1 MEANKKYQ
9 QLNDL
14 LTHIA
19 FGIWAVLAL
28 WFFQERLYSDSGF
41 YLSKVVTY
49 ETFWVELSRFVLVFS
64 EWLPLLCI
72 KLGFSLKTVL
82 IAYSFG
88 HVLFCYAIYWIGRYR
103 WGNHQIG
110 WFLIALQTIGIL
122 HGFCAPGF
130 ELYYVGSFLGLF
142 TVILDASQASKRHY
156 FYLSLL
162 TFIIVINYLLASWII
177 GGILLLH
184 FSKHQFKEWRKY
196 LAVSSVIL
204 FSFGFKKLLT
214 THSYEIVKME
224 QFVLNLT
231 ERTYGWDDYVKPLFH
246 FYSLYY
252 KELWGIALLTFGLYI
267 KERRYFIG
275 FGYVVFLI
283 LTQYIIALTYPGIRH
298 SRYQEQC
305 YYPLI
310 FVACFPLIMQLS
322 RDFRTKWKLIFSITM
337 FSLLMYRF
345 ILITIE
351 IKPFTHRVNYMHRV
365 IETAQKMD
373 GNKFIMHEDWW
384 NPTFG
389 GLSFTLGAE
398 SMLLSGLNPDRKTI
412 QIIRDTEWLWQDS
425 ANVRTLQDPNL
436 YLFTYRSFYDRTDSI
451 YQHKDVN
458 PKYFNFPSGKYRY
471 LNGEAPALDSIETLR
486 KNLTIKTFTDGQ
498 YKTNASENI
507 LIKLTNIDSKAL
519 NSNQI
524 RVAYHWWK
532 DGESV
537 HWEGNQTPLE
547 LDLLPQSDYY
557 QYILVKMPKEPG
569 RYELQVDIL
578 AEPNL
583 GWMHYPARVPIVVY

>member
-1 MEANKKYQ
+1 MELRKKYQ
-9 QLNDL
+9 KINDL
-14 LTHIA
+14 LTQLA

-49 ETFWVELSRFVLVFS
+49 ETFWIELSRFVLIFS

-72 KLGFSLKTVL
+72 KLGCSLKTVL
-82 IAYSFG
+82 IAYSLG
-88 HVLFCYAIYWIGRYR
+88 HVLFCYGIYWIGRYR
-103 WGNHQIG
+103 YGNHQIG
-110 WFLIALQTIGIL
+110 WFLIAIQTLGIL

-142 TVILDASQASKRHY
+142 AVIMDDSSTSKRSY
-156 FYLSLL
+156 FYLALL
-162 TFIIVINYLLASWII
+162 TFVIVINYLLASWVI
-177 GGILLLH
+177 GGLLVLH
-184 FSKHQFKEWRKY
+184 FSKHQFKAWKKY
-196 LAVSSVIL
+196 LVVSALIL

-214 THSYEIVKME
+214 AHSYEIAKME

-231 ERTYGWDDYVKPLFH
+231 ERTYGWNDYVKPLLS
-246 FYSLYY
+246 FYWIYY

-267 KERRYFIG
+267 RKRQYFTG
-275 FGYVVFLI
+275 LGYLFFLI
-283 LTQYIIALTYPGIRH
+283 ITQYIIALTYPGIRH

-322 RDFRTKWKLIFSITM
+322 KDFRTKRKLMFSVAM
-337 FSLLMYRF
+337 FSLLLYRF

-365 IETAQKMD
+365 IEAAQKME
-373 GNKFIMHEDWW
+373 GNKFIMHEDWF
-384 NPTFG
+384 NPKFG
-389 GLSFTLGAE
+389 DPSFTLGTE
-398 SMLLSGLNPDRKTI
+398 SMLLSGLNPDQKTI

-425 ANVRTLQDPNL
+425 ANVKTLQDTNL

-471 LNGEAPALDSIETLR
+471 LNGEAPKIDSLKTLR
-486 KNLTIKTFTDGQ
+486 DALTIKTFPNGSYRRNT
-498 YKTNASENI
+498 SENI
-507 LIKLTNIDSKAL
+507 LVKLTNISSKAL

-532 DGESV
+532 DGKV
-537 HWEGNQTPLE
+537 IHWEGNRNPLE
-547 LDLLPQSDYY
+547 LDLPPQSDYY
-557 QYILVKMPKEPG
+557 QYLFVKMPKEPG
-569 RYELQVDIL
+569 SYELQVDVIV
-578 AEPNL
+578 EPVL
-583 GWMHYPARVPIVVY
+583 GWMQYPVRVPVEVY